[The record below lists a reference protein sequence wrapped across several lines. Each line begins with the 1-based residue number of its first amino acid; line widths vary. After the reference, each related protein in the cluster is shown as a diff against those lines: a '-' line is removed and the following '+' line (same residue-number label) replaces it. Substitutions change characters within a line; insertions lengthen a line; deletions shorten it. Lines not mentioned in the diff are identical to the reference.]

1 MRPSFEPETTRMRR
15 VFLMGLT
22 ALPLLAGCAMT
33 AAPPVAP
40 VAVVFFTEDS
50 AALDTAAE
58 GVVGE
63 VARQAAAQ
71 PGLPV
76 TVLGFSDPDGGRAFN
91 RALSAARAENVAEGL
106 RRAGIRPERIRATP
120 RGPVPFE
127 LMPLESRRVEI
138 RIGQVAP

>member
-1 MRPSFEPETTRMRR
+1 MRR

-33 AAPPVAP
+33 PPTALP
-40 VAVVFFTEDS
+40 AAVVFFTEDS
-50 AALDTAAE
+50 AALDPAAQ
-58 GVVGE
+58 GVVGD

-71 PGLPV
+71 PEAPV
-76 TVLGFSDPDGGRAFN
+76 TVLGFADPDGGRAYN
-91 RALSAARAENVAEGL
+91 RALSAARAENVAEAL
-106 RRAGIRPERIRATP
+106 RQAGVAPARIRTTP

-127 LMPLESRRVEI
+127 MMPLESRRVEI